1 MRLRYVLLIGALFV
15 LVMWSSAMS
24 FNDELLEESEYI
36 TNVCDGIWPDFKEL
50 RPTCPYRFADKS

>member
-1 MRLRYVLLIGALFV
+1 MRLRYVLLAGVLFV

-36 TNVCDGIWPDFKEL
+36 TNVCDGIWPDFKDL
-50 RPTCPYRFADKS
+50 RPACPHRFAYKS